1 MEKRRQEKILCR
13 STWSF
18 ARDTHRSVKE
28 PVDKRGQNDLVKK
41 CVKRK
46 GTNRAL
52 CVFFFFCN
60 RTQALEILQQAY
72 ARCGLIS
79 CCQQHKVGLK
89 PSMAITRYSH
99 SVGTLRVISRRN
111 SEGGWMKKGGLISG
125 FVGLWFKS
133 PCWRPCFDRLR
144 SSHFVY
150 SKALIVLFFCPKA
163 MPFLLMTAIENQISG
178 CCPLLFC
185 MVKQT
190 LDAWKITCPKTRR
203 HSFKGNRAI
212 PFVNHGLCSHR
223 YSHKVGRM
231 LDGFKT
237 LLPERLTWH
246 HFHPASLW

>member
-52 CVFFFFCN
+52 CFFFFCN
-60 RTQALEILQQAY
+60 RIQALEILQQAY

-125 FVGLWFKS
+125 FVSLWFKS

-150 SKALIVLFFCPKA
+150 SKALIVLFFA
-163 MPFLLMTAIENQISG
+163 Q
-178 CCPLLFC
+178 
-185 MVKQT
+185 KQCHSCWWQRSKTKSLVAVLYFFTWSSKRWT
-190 LDAWKITCPKTRR
+190 LGK
-203 HSFKGNRAI
+203 
-212 PFVNHGLCSHR
+212 
-223 YSHKVGRM
+223 
-231 LDGFKT
+231 
-237 LLPERLTWH
+237 
-246 HFHPASLW
+246 